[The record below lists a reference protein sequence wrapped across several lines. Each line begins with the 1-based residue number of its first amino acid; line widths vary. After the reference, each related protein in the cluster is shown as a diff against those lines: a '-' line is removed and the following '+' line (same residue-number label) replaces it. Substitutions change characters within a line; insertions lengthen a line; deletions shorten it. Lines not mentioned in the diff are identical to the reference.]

1 MFFFSFLLQLNLL
14 GENLNM
20 FLNQNKKAKV
30 HNIIHYILEL
40 NEIKGCHFLFLFLYF
55 LPFLF
60 CVWENLANEKGENM
74 TSCPVKEKA
83 QKGGGGKRAKK
94 CVQSSFELSYH
105 GSSFFLYV
113 CFLVCI
119 LLFVSFTVCILL
131 YFTYFILP
139 CLSFCLFF
147 SISRA
152 SFKLW
157 F

>member
-1 MFFFSFLLQLNLL
+1 MFFFSFVLQLNLL

-20 FLNQNKKAKV
+20 FLVQNKKAKV

-83 QKGGGGKRAKK
+83 QKGGGAKGQK
-94 CVQSSFELSYH
+94 SVFNLHLSCHITVALSFCTYVSLFVFCSLSLSLSVFYCILLILSYH
-105 GSSFFLYV
+105 AFHSVYFFH
-113 CFLVCI
+113 F
-119 LLFVSFTVCILL
+119 
-131 YFTYFILP
+131 
-139 CLSFCLFF
+139 
-147 SISRA
+147 
-152 SFKLW
+152 
-157 F
+157 